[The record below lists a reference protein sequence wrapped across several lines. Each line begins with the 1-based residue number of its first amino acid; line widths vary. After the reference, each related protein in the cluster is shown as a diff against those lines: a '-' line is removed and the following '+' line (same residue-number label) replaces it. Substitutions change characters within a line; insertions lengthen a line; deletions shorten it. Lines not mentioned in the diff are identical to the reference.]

1 MPRHAALARGP
12 GESCGNR
19 QADGEE
25 LHPHVSYFTSSR
37 ITRIFSGRGGN
48 NVASEAR
55 RRLRRS
61 NRQIRPSRL
70 LSRIAVLNAQR
81 KSIFAATWARLSNY
95 GARFTEEVMV
105 KSMKLAL
112 ACLGAVALL
121 GVASF
126 SREKK
131 SEAPGHGIIR
141 SADLKWTPIMKGCEL
156 APVNG
161 DPTAEGT
168 EFVLRLK
175 CAAGTKIPAHWH
187 PTDENVTVLQGTFQV
202 GMGEKFDASKLE
214 SMTLEKFAS
223 VPKEMSHFALSK
235 TATVVQVNGIGPFKV
250 NWVTPSE
257 VIPPDTKPAK

>member
-1 MPRHAALARGP
+1 
-12 GESCGNR
+12 
-19 QADGEE
+19 
-25 LHPHVSYFTSSR
+25 
-37 ITRIFSGRGGN
+37 
-48 NVASEAR
+48 
-55 RRLRRS
+55 
-61 NRQIRPSRL
+61 
-70 LSRIAVLNAQR
+70 
-81 KSIFAATWARLSNY
+81 
-95 GARFTEEVMV
+95 MV
-105 KSMKLAL
+105 KFMKLAL

-121 GVASF
+121 GVASL
-126 SREKK
+126 SQEKK

-141 SADLKWTPIMKGCEL
+141 SVDLKWTPIMKGCEL

-161 DPTAEGT
+161 DPAAEGT

-202 GMGEKFDASKLE
+202 GMGERFDASKLE
-214 SMTLEKFAS
+214 SMTPENFAS
-223 VPKEMSHFALSK
+223 VPKEMRHFALSK